1 VKTLNAL
8 LGSRF
13 FKPLVFL
20 ACLAPLAWLSV
31 QLWWAL
37 SGKDPLALGV
47 DPNRTLLHT
56 TGQDAIVILFATL
69 LITPLRRIFGLNR
82 LQAVRRMIGVWVF
95 VYALAHV
102 MVYLVFNQNCIAW
115 STCDLAGISDDIM
128 RRPFIMAG
136 LTAFTVLLVL
146 AATST
151 NWAIRRLK
159 KNWQRLHRL
168 VYLAAMAAVVHYIWI
183 QKSDISVPMR
193 WVYGFGILFAIRIYF
208 AWKKRRPS
216 LSQRASPSGA

>member
-1 VKTLNAL
+1 MKILNAF

-20 ACLAPLAWLSV
+20 ACLAPLVLLSV

-56 TGQDAIVILFATL
+56 TGQDAIVILFVTL
-69 LITPLRRIFGLNR
+69 LITPLRRIFSLNR
-82 LQAVRRMIGVWVF
+82 LQAVRRMLGLWAF
-95 VYALAHV
+95 TYALAHV

-115 STCDLAGISDDIM
+115 STCDLAGIGDDIM

-136 LTAFTVLLVL
+136 LTAFTALFVL

-151 NWAIRRLK
+151 NWAIRKLK

-168 VYLAAMAAVVHYIWI
+168 VYVAAIAAVIHYIWI

-193 WVYGFGILFAIRIYF
+193 WAYGFGILFAIRLYF
-208 AWKKRRPS
+208 AWKKRRALPS
-216 LSQRASPSGA
+216 GRASAANA